1 MVKYPVSTQKT
12 QSGHGVSVGVL
23 NALLFSL
30 NAALLFV
37 PIISVRM
44 KYPILLV
51 GQRIFYFV
59 SAHWPIQIPS
69 AVRTAD
75 PNRLGFATLV
85 LSLTALLC
93 VLLLVTSQFRLVA
106 KFLRVVPGII
116 AVVGFPTYMLTISGS
131 PVAAPSPA
139 TFTRTPISALLVP
152 QPNGAASNGVEGS
165 DCLGPDILEPN
176 DLERDFVLR
185 VKPGDVVFL
194 GSHLELFVGVLYYDF
209 DPM

>member
-12 QSGHGVSVGVL
+12 QSGRGVYMGVL

-30 NAALLFV
+30 NVALLFV
-37 PIISVRM
+37 PIISLRM

-106 KFLRVVPGII
+106 KFLRVLPGII
-116 AVVGFPTYMLTISGS
+116 AVVGFPTYVKLLQGIPAALYPE
-131 PVAAPSPA
+131 PVAASVCVLLYAYGKWKLPSLVGLLLLGLHFA
-139 TFTRTPISALLVP
+139 FWFWGTPFQIWSGYPLIGFCSAVVWAIFLK
-152 QPNGAASNGVEGS
+152 QSEQSPNPEA
-165 DCLGPDILEPN
+165 
-176 DLERDFVLR
+176 R
-185 VKPGDVVFL
+185 
-194 GSHLELFVGVLYYDF
+194 
-209 DPM
+209 

>member
-12 QSGHGVSVGVL
+12 QSGYGVSLGVL

-116 AVVGFPTYMLTISGS
+116 AVVGFPTYIRLLQGI
-131 PVAAPSPA
+131 PVALYPE
-139 TFTRTPISALLVP
+139 PI
-152 QPNGAASNGVEGS
+152 AASVCVLLYAYGKWKLPSLVGLLLLGLHFAFWFWGTPFQIWPGYPLIAFCSAVVWAIFLKQSGKEEG
-165 DCLGPDILEPN
+165 
-176 DLERDFVLR
+176 
-185 VKPGDVVFL
+185 
-194 GSHLELFVGVLYYDF
+194 
-209 DPM
+209 